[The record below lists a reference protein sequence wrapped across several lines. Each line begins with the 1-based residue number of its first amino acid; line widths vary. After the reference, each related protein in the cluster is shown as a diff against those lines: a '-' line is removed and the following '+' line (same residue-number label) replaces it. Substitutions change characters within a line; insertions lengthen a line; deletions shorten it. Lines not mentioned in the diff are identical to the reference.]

1 MSQKIISSEEE
12 VKTFLFELKEILTD
26 PAFNVDVDLDI
37 LLKKK
42 TESAIDPYT
51 TGNTLLELEFDSN
64 DVVNQLIS
72 LEVSE
77 YKETV
82 VDDLGSERPP
92 FFAFAKQIKNKD
104 VYVKVKIRDRESH
117 KIFCVSF
124 HFARF
129 PFPKSLPYQ

>member
-1 MSQKIISSEEE
+1 MSQKIISSEGE
-12 VKTFLFELKEILTD
+12 VKTFLSELKEILTD

-42 TESAIDPYT
+42 AESPTDPYT

-64 DVVNQLIS
+64 DVVNQLMA

-82 VDDLGSERPP
+82 IDDLGSERPP

-104 VYVKVKIRDRESH
+104 VYVKVKIRDREKH

-129 PFPKSLPYQ
+129 PFPKNLPYK

>member
-1 MSQKIISSEEE
+1 MIQKIISSEEE

-104 VYVKVKIRDRESH
+104 VYVKVKIRDRENH

>member
-1 MSQKIISSEEE
+1 MIQKIISSEEE

-77 YKETV
+77 YKETI

-104 VYVKVKIRDRESH
+104 VYVKVKIRDRENH

>member
-1 MSQKIISSEEE
+1 MSQKIISSEGE
-12 VKTFLFELKEILTD
+12 VKTFLSELKEILTD

-42 TESAIDPYT
+42 AESPTDPFT

-64 DVVNQLIS
+64 DVVNQLMA

-82 VDDLGSERPP
+82 IDDLGSERPP
-92 FFAFAKQIKNKD
+92 FFAFAKQIKNRD
-104 VYVKVKIRDRESH
+104 VYVKVKIRDREKH

-129 PFPKSLPYQ
+129 PFPKNLPYK